1 MTMKCSRFIFLLFV
15 MMVAGCRAG
24 SDRSPVIASLDGQE
38 IYRNEFE
45 SFIAFKV
52 GEVASSETA
61 DSLRSQMLDEY
72 IRRRL
77 VLYEAAR
84 AGLSVTGAEIEQAA
98 QESPQIKA
106 AAATDDKRQELM
118 RDLLIQK
125 YYRQVLLRD
134 VRVSDEEIQ
143 KYIEQNQSRLTDKP
157 GFFVREIR
165 VQSKAEAE
173 ALRLEVTEGRRD
185 FASVARLR
193 SDAPNAETGGLA
205 RYEDGQ
211 LPDVLER
218 AIQPLRPGDVSPVIE
233 SGYGFHIFKL
243 ERRVQPHGI
252 EERRSQLD
260 DRRAQLA
267 EELIARRNQQAVDA
281 ALDRLVSEAGVKI
294 HDSTLGFTYTGQ
306 LRHN

>member
-1 MTMKCSRFIFLLFV
+1 MTIKHARFTFLLCV
-15 MMVAGCRAG
+15 MMVAGCRVG
-24 SDRSPVIASLDGQE
+24 SDGSPVIASLEGQD
-38 IYRNEFE
+38 IHRNEFE
-45 SFIAFKV
+45 RFIAFKV

-77 VLYEAAR
+77 GLYEAAR
-84 AGLSVTGAEIEQAA
+84 AGLSVPGAEIEQAA
-98 QESPQIKA
+98 QETPQLKPA
-106 AAATDDKRQELM
+106 AAAADTREELM
-118 RDLLIQK
+118 RDLLVQK

-193 SDAPNAETGGLA
+193 SDAPNAETGGIA
-205 RYEDGQ
+205 RYEEGQ

-267 EELIARRNQQAVDA
+267 EELIARRHQQAVDA

>member
-1 MTMKCSRFIFLLFV
+1 MMKKRVRFTFLLLV

-52 GEVASSETA
+52 GDVASSEAA
-61 DSLRSQMLDEY
+61 DGLRSQMLDEY

-77 VLYEAAR
+77 VLDEAVR

-106 AAATDDKRQELM
+106 AAAAADTREELM
-118 RDLLIQK
+118 RDLLVQK
-125 YYRQVLLRD
+125 YYRQILLRD
-134 VRVSDEEIQ
+134 VRVSDEEVQ

-173 ALRLEVTEGRRD
+173 ALRIEVTEGRRD

-205 RYEDGQ
+205 RYEEGQ

-243 ERRVQPHGI
+243 ERRIQPHAI

-281 ALDRLVSEAGVKI
+281 ALDRLVSEAGVRI

>member
-1 MTMKCSRFIFLLFV
+1 MA
-15 MMVAGCRAG
+15 VACRAG
-24 SDRSPVIASLDGQE
+24 SDRSPVIATLGGQE
-38 IYRNEFE
+38 IHRDEFE

-52 GEVASSETA
+52 GDVASSDTA
-61 DSLRSQMLDEY
+61 DGLRSQMLDEY

-77 VLYEAAR
+77 VLDEAAR

-106 AAATDDKRQELM
+106 AAAAADTREELM
-118 RDLLIQK
+118 RDLLVQK

-134 VRVSDEEIQ
+134 VRVADEEIQ
-143 KYIEQNQSRLTDKP
+143 KYIEQNQTRLTDKP

-173 ALRLEVTEGRRD
+173 ALHRQVAEERRD

-205 RYEDGQ
+205 RYEEGQ
-211 LPDVLER
+211 LPDVLEK

-243 ERRVQPHGI
+243 ERRIQPHAM

-267 EELIARRNQQAVDA
+267 EELVARRNQQAVDA
-281 ALDRLVSEAGVKI
+281 ALDRLVSEAGVRI

>member
-1 MTMKCSRFIFLLFV
+1 MMKRARFTFLLLV

-24 SDRSPVIASLDGQE
+24 SDRSPVIASIDGQE
-38 IYRNEFE
+38 IHRNEFE

-52 GEVASSETA
+52 GEVTSSETA

-106 AAATDDKRQELM
+106 AAAVDDKREELM
-118 RDLLIQK
+118 RDLLVQK

-193 SDAPNAETGGLA
+193 SDAPNAETGGIA

-267 EELIARRNQQAVDA
+267 EELIARRNQQAIDA
-281 ALDRLVSEAGVKI
+281 AIDRLVSEASVKI

>member
-1 MTMKCSRFIFLLFV
+1 
-15 MMVAGCRAG
+15 MVAGCRAG
-24 SDRSPVIASLDGQE
+24 SDRSPVIATIAGQE
-38 IYRNEFE
+38 IHRNEFE
-45 SFIAFKV
+45 QFIALKV

-77 VLYEAAR
+77 VLDEAAR
-84 AGLSVTGAEIEQAA
+84 AGLSVTAAEIEQAA

-106 AAATDDKRQELM
+106 AAAAADTREELA

-173 ALRLEVTEGRRD
+173 ALRIEVTEGRRD
-185 FASVARLR
+185 FGTIARLR

-205 RYEDGQ
+205 RYEEGQ
-211 LPDVLER
+211 LPDVLEK

-233 SGYGFHIFKL
+233 SGYGFHLFKL
-243 ERRVQPHGI
+243 ERRVQPHAI

-260 DRRAQLA
+260 DRRSQLT
-267 EELIARRNQQAVDA
+267 EELIARRNQQAVDS
-281 ALDRLVSEAGVKI
+281 ALDRLASQAGVKI

>member
-1 MTMKCSRFIFLLFV
+1 MAMRRGLWFSLLFV
-15 MMVAGCRAG
+15 VMAAGCRAG
-24 SDRSPVIASLDGQE
+24 SDRAPVIVTLGGQE
-38 IYRNEFE
+38 IHRNEFE
-45 SFIAFKV
+45 QFIALKV

-77 VLYEAAR
+77 VLDEAAR
-84 AGLSVTGAEIEQAA
+84 AGLSVTAAEIEQAA
-98 QESPQIKA
+98 QESPQVKA
-106 AAATDDKRQELM
+106 AAATADTREELA
-118 RDLLIQK
+118 RDLLVQK

-173 ALRLEVTEGRRD
+173 ALRIEVTEGRRD
-185 FASVARLR
+185 FGSVARLR

-205 RYEDGQ
+205 RYEEGQ
-211 LPDVLER
+211 LPDVLEK

-233 SGYGFHIFKL
+233 SGYGFHLFKL
-243 ERRVQPHGI
+243 ERRVQPHAI

-260 DRRAQLA
+260 DRRSQLT

-281 ALDRLVSEAGVKI
+281 ALDRLVSQVGVKI

>member
-1 MTMKCSRFIFLLFV
+1 MTMKRARFTFLLFV

-24 SDRSPVIASLDGQE
+24 SHRAPVIATLDGQE
-38 IYRNEFE
+38 VYRNEFE
-45 SFIAFKV
+45 RFIAFKV

-106 AAATDDKRQELM
+106 AAADADTREELM
-118 RDLLIQK
+118 RDLLVQK

-134 VRVSDEEIQ
+134 VRVSDEEVQ

-165 VQSKAEAE
+165 VQSKADAE

-243 ERRVQPHGI
+243 ERRVQPHAI

-281 ALDRLVSEAGVKI
+281 ALDRLVSEAGVQI
-294 HDSTLGFTYTGQ
+294 HDSTLGFTYKGQ